1 MTKVIL
7 TVGSVHAMDH
17 TMIHLEELEK
27 VLHQQIWKF
36 QNTNLWTV
44 IQLKLDNKNYE

>member
-1 MTKVIL
+1 MD
-7 TVGSVHAMDH
+7 GFVHAMDL

-27 VLHQQIWKF
+27 DLRQQIWKF
-36 QNTNLWTV
+36 QSMNLWTV